1 MSEASDPRRP
11 IERLLEIMA
20 RLRSPEGCPWDREQT
35 HASIKPQLVEE
46 CYEVLEAIDAES
58 PAMLKEELGDLLLH
72 VVFHAQMADEAGHFN
87 FDDLTQAIAEKL
99 VRRHPHVFGEA
110 EARNAED
117 VLVAWDAIKAREKPE
132 RRGPLEGVPRHLPAL
147 MRAHEIGK
155 KAAKVGF
162 DWPDKRGPVA
172 KIHEEADELA
182 AETDPGRAEEEL
194 GDLLFAIVNLA
205 RHLKVDPE
213 QALTRAT
220 DKFIRRFEAM
230 RSRIEA
236 AGGTLD
242 GMSLEAM
249 DRVWDQVK
257 GEGKSGAA

>member
-1 MSEASDPRRP
+1 MSPSRP

-20 RLRSPEGCPWDREQT
+20 RLRGPDGCPWDREQT

-72 VVFHAQMADEAGHFN
+72 VVFHAQLADEAGHFN
-87 FDDLTQAIAEKL
+87 FDDLTCAINDKL

-110 EARNAED
+110 KAHDAAAVR
-117 VLVAWDAIKAREKPE
+117 VAWDAIKAKEKPE
-132 RRGPLEGVPRHLPAL
+132 RSGPLDGIPRHLPAL
-147 MRAHEIGK
+147 MRAHEIGR

-162 DWPDKRGPVA
+162 DWPDSQGPLA
-172 KIHEEADELA
+172 KIHEEVDELA
-182 AETDPGRAEEEL
+182 AETDPERTEEEL
-194 GDLLFAIVNLA
+194 GDLLFALANFA
-205 RHLKVDPE
+205 RHRHLDPE

-230 RSRIEA
+230 RRRIET
-236 AGGTLD
+236 AGGSFQ

-249 DRVWDQVK
+249 DLVWEQVK
-257 GEGKSGAA
+257 GEGKTGMA